1 MSEKKWTEEQKTAIE
16 ERKRTLLV
24 SAAAGS
30 GKTATLTERIIRSL
44 TDEEDPSDISKMIIV
59 TFTRAAAAEL
69 RERISSA
76 IGSAIEKD
84 PRNSRLRRQLLLL
97 PSAKICTIDSFC
109 GDILRQNAVS
119 VGISPNYRVCDDNER
134 TLLMTELIEN
144 LIEECYSDT
153 EGRICEG
160 KRFCEFADD
169 LVSVKSEGDIGEILL
184 SIYSKVEN
192 FTDKA
197 EVLKRYRDS
206 FSSDREFFDTEY
218 GKIISAD
225 VKAVFRH
232 YKTLYELYTEKIERS
247 ASAAVIEN
255 HLPTYLS
262 DLRYIKHQLSALDG
276 GYSEAKAVFDTFE
289 KESLKRVSSQDA
301 DENDNKMK
309 SLRGEFLE
317 EKDGCAKYFSYS
329 DEQLQKLQTKLYN
342 FHDVLY
348 SVISEFERRFRE
360 EKQRRG
366 ICDYGDLEH
375 YTLELLYDGEKLS
388 PLAEKLRSYY
398 ECVYIDEYQDI
409 NPIQHKIFEA
419 VTREDNCFM
428 VGDIKQSIYSFRRA
442 DPDIF
447 ASMKKSF
454 PKIEEARERERAAIF
469 MSSNFRCDKEIIDF
483 SNAVFDSL
491 FGATGESIGY
501 ERADRLGFAK
511 KMDGCHIESLPTV
524 ALVTGGKVSYTDDE
538 EDGLDTDGVDY
549 EAEYVAAEIER
560 LVSEERLDNGER
572 IKASD
577 VAILLRTNSKIQSF
591 ATSLEKRGIP
601 YAKKGSDGFFSS
613 PEVMLALS
621 LLNTVDNPHRDIWL
635 MGVLCSPIYDFSS
648 DELTL
653 IRLSCDSE
661 LSLYECLCRYTEA
674 NPEFEKGRYF
684 LSELEKF
691 RKKARNMPVN
701 RLLMYLY
708 KETGMLS
715 LCGEGSEAGHKKL
728 LYLYNYAGNFEA
740 SSFKGLYNFI
750 CYINEIREK
759 DRAFSDDAEALGG
772 EGVRIMTVHASKGL
786 EFPVCFV
793 SGCGRLMKANEL
805 KRELIFD
812 SKIGFSPKFFEK
824 ETLVRSEN
832 PVRLAISKSIE
843 LQTRREELRVLYVAL
858 TRAREKLYVTGRPN
872 GRADNYLNR
881 SRTKGEVMSEYTV
894 LNTKYMLEW
903 ILSSLAIEENA
914 TADIKLVRGTPPSL
928 EITDITESYK
938 RGELAFLNDGSEA
951 NTPTPEKEDSQSEFP
966 SRESENNG
974 EEKKTPEA
982 KEKIAELVAELKK
995 RFDFEYPY
1003 SYISDIPAKLSVSKL
1018 SPSLLDENET
1028 QGTLLSEV
1036 KDKPAAPI
1044 GEIDVGN
1051 LSASDEETKKKI
1063 FPQFIL
1069 KTEAT
1074 SAEKG
1079 TATHLFM
1086 QFADF
1091 ENLKTRGVKEELA
1104 RLVAQGFITQDA
1116 SELVFEDELEKF
1128 AQSELLREILGA
1140 DNVRREFRFNSL
1152 LPAEMFS
1159 REQEKQELL
1168 KGHMLLVQGVI
1179 DCVLEYA
1186 DGSYAVIDY
1195 KTDRLTPYE
1204 LSNIKAAE
1212 KKLSERHREQL
1223 AYYSAACEKM
1233 YGQPPK
1239 ELKIYSLPLGRCVN
1253 VEI

>member
-1 MSEKKWTEEQKTAIE
+1 MSEKKWTAEQKTAIE

-44 TDEEDPSDISKMIIV
+44 TDEEEPSDISKMIIV

-76 IGSAIEKD
+76 VGRAIQED

-134 TLLMTELIEN
+134 SLLMNELIEN

-160 KRFCEFADD
+160 KRFCELADD
-169 LVSVKSEGDIGEILL
+169 LVSVKSEGDIGEIFL

-206 FSSDREFFDTEY
+206 FSSEKEFFETEY
-218 GKIISAD
+218 GKVISAD
-225 VKAVFRH
+225 VKAAFGH
-232 YKTLYELYTEKIERS
+232 YKTLYELYTEKIEQS

-255 HLPTYLS
+255 HLPAYLS
-262 DLRYIKHQLSALDG
+262 DLRYIKRQLSALDG
-276 GYSEAKAVFDTFE
+276 GYSEARAAFDTFE
-289 KESLKRVSSQDA
+289 KENLKRVGRQDS
-301 DENDNKMK
+301 DENDDRMK
-309 SLRGEFLE
+309 ALRTEFLKQ
-317 EKDGCAKYFSYS
+317 KDECAKYFSYS
-329 DEQLQKLQTKLYN
+329 EGQLQRLQTKLYN
-342 FHDVLY
+342 FHDALY
-348 SVISEFERRFRE
+348 SVISEFDRRFRE

-375 YTLELLYDGEKLS
+375 YTLELLYEGDKLS
-388 PLAEKLRSYY
+388 PLAEKLRGYY

-454 PKIEEARERERAAIF
+454 PKIEEAGENERAAIF

-491 FGATGESIGY
+491 FGVTGESIGY
-501 ERADRLGFAK
+501 ERADRLGFSK
-511 KMDGCHIESLPTV
+511 KMDGRHIEALPAV
-524 ALVTGGKVSYTDDE
+524 ALVTGGKASYTDDE
-538 EDGLDTDGVDY
+538 ENEPDTDDGVDY
-549 EAEYVAAEIER
+549 EAEYVAREIER
-560 LVSEERLDNGER
+560 LISEERLDNGER

-577 VAILLRTNSKIQSF
+577 VAILLRTNAKLASF
-591 ATSLEKRGIP
+591 AASLEKRGIP
-601 YAKKGSDGFFSS
+601 YAKKGADGFFSS

-648 DELTL
+648 DELAL

-661 LSLYECLCRYTEA
+661 LSLYECLRVYTEA

-715 LCGEGSEAGHKKL
+715 LCGEGSESGHKKL
-728 LYLYNYAGNFEA
+728 LYLYNYAGKFEA

-759 DRAFSDDAEALGG
+759 DRAFSDESEALGG

-793 SGCGRLMKANEL
+793 SGTGRLMKANEL

-812 SKIGFSPKFFEK
+812 SKIGFSPKFFER

-843 LQTRREELRVLYVAL
+843 QQSRREELRVLYVAL
-858 TRAREKLYVTGRPN
+858 TRARERLYVTGRPN

-881 SRTKGEVMSEYTV
+881 SRTNGEVMSEYTV

-903 ILSSLAIEENA
+903 ILSSLAIEENR
-914 TADIKLVRGTPPSL
+914 TADIKLVSATPPSF
-928 EITDITESYK
+928 EITDITDSYK
-938 RGELAFLNDGSEA
+938 RGEFEILDDGAETISPDAEKSYAPNEELA
-951 NTPTPEKEDSQSEFP
+951 EKI
-966 SRESENNG
+966 G
-974 EEKKTPEA
+974 EEKKEA
-982 KEKIAELVAELKK
+982 ETKEECAELAAELKQ

-1018 SPSLLDENET
+1018 SPSLLDEDET
-1028 QGTLLSEV
+1028 QGALLSEM
-1036 KDKPAAPI
+1036 KATPAASL
-1044 GEIDVGN
+1044 GEIDVESLPEGD
-1051 LSASDEETKKKI
+1051 DEPKKRI
-1063 FPQFIL
+1063 FPSFIL

-1104 RLVAQGFITQDA
+1104 RLVAEGFITQDA
-1116 SELVFEDELEKF
+1116 SELVFENELEKF
-1128 AQSELLREILGA
+1128 AHSELLREILEA

-1159 REQEKQELL
+1159 REEEKKELL

-1179 DCVLEYA
+1179 DCVLEYS
-1186 DGSYAVIDY
+1186 DGSYTVIDY

-1223 AYYSAACEKM
+1223 VYYSAACEKM
-1233 YGQPPK
+1233 YGRPPK
-1239 ELKIYSLPLGRCVN
+1239 ELKIYSLPLGRCIK
-1253 VEI
+1253 VEV